1 VTVAD
6 ALISSVKV
14 SAALTWE
21 PKQIYVTKSPG
32 WRCWSVNQVA
42 GRWTTDRWGWHW
54 ISASLGQVLNGG
66 LVRAVTTSASP
77 GLVRQ

>member
-14 SAALTWE
+14 SAALRWE
-21 PKQIYVTKSPG
+21 PKQIDMSLG
-32 WRCWSVNQVA
+32 WRCRSVNQVA
-42 GRWTTDRWGWHW
+42 GHWTADWWGCRWT
-54 ISASLGQVLNGG
+54 SS
-66 LVRAVTTSASP
+66 SP

>member
-14 SAALTWE
+14 LAA
-21 PKQIYVTKSPG
+21 QIDVTKSSG
-32 WRCWSVNQVA
+32 WRCRSVNQVA
-42 GRWTTDRWGWHW
+42 GRWTADQWGWHW
-54 ISASLGQVLNGG
+54 ISAS
-66 LVRAVTTSASP
+66 P

>member
-6 ALISSVKV
+6 ALISSVEV

-21 PKQIYVTKSPG
+21 PKQIDVTKSPG
-32 WRCWSVNQVA
+32 WRCRSVNQVA
-42 GRWTTDRWGWHW
+42 GRWTADRRGWHC
-54 ISASLGQVLNGG
+54 I
-66 LVRAVTTSASP
+66 SASP